1 MNVLEISMPNN
12 APSHRPALTQG
23 RACYRILFY
32 LPQPAATIL
41 ITEYKMAKNNG
52 NLFLNRFS
60 GMVGDQMV
68 LRKGKDGRTIM
79 CAKPNYVENR
89 TYSQAQLA
97 QQKAFRD
104 AITYAK
110 VAKEQEVY
118 KLKANGGPKSPFN
131 VAVAD
136 WFKEPQVLG
145 IDLSGWN
152 GAGRGSGAGAGA
164 GRRAG
169 EARHRPLQRRER
181 RHPGRRRCHG
191 PGNPVVGI
199 YHPQQP

>member
-1 MNVLEISMPNN
+1 
-12 APSHRPALTQG
+12 
-23 RACYRILFY
+23 
-32 LPQPAATIL
+32 
-41 ITEYKMAKNNG
+41 MAKNNG

-152 GAGRGSGAGAGA
+152 GAAGGVVRVQAQDDVQVKRVIVRFSDANGDTLEEGAATDLGTLWWEYTTRSSHSGAVTVTATA
-164 GRRAG
+164 
-169 EARHRPLQRRER
+169 LDL
-181 RHPGRRRCHG
+181 
-191 PGNPVVGI
+191 PGNMAEESREKTIVA
-199 YHPQQP
+199 